1 MTPYD
6 WQESIGQRAAYVENR
21 LTGGLPLAALSL
33 PEGILIGALRRQ
45 SQKVFEVYD
54 RLAMSALGV
63 QADVE
68 SLRVG
73 AIEFCHREGYQRSV
87 EDVTLKRLVSGL
99 SSSVKQSFAD
109 LRQSPFVIRA
119 LFCELGVD
127 PEHDKFVVLDF
138 DGDYAE
144 QRGAAAVAGTPHAS
158 SGLLEKVRS
167 LSGPPDQ
174 ASPALEAVLRAAGD
188 FDDAVYESALLS
200 RAEVRDRR
208 MSWLSGKED

>member
-21 LTGGLPLAALSL
+21 LTGGLPLAAISL

-45 SQKVFEVYD
+45 SQKVYEVYD

-68 SLRVG
+68 ALRVG

-99 SSSVKQSFAD
+99 SASIKQSFAD
-109 LRQSPFVIRA
+109 LRQSPFVVRA
-119 LFCELGVD
+119 LFCELGGD
-127 PEHDKFVVLDF
+127 SEHDRFVVLDF

-144 QRGAAAVAGTPHAS
+144 HRAAAAVAGTPHAS
-158 SGLLEKVRS
+158 SVLVEKVRAI
-167 LSGPPDQ
+167 SGPPDQ
-174 ASPALEAVLRAAGD
+174 ALTALESVLRSSGD
-188 FDDAVYESALLS
+188 FDESVYESALLA
-200 RAEVRDRR
+200 RAELRDRR
-208 MSWLSGKED
+208 MTWLTGKAD